1 MMLPTPSHSRRGF
14 SLLEVLVA
22 GTLFLVSVSGVLSAA
37 STATTTFEHQ
47 RKLTQAM
54 SVGEFVL
61 EELLLRYTS
70 SDELRLNGSR
80 AGGVVTSATPAT
92 RCIAGDLQPST
103 SCLLTPVPA
112 PPGFAVPVA
121 GLVGERNAY
130 GVNVV
135 VTDIDDLALRHV
147 IVVVAWRE
155 TTGIRTLRL
164 ETYRP

>member
-1 MMLPTPSHSRRGF
+1 MMTSSSRGF

-22 GTLFLVSVSGVLSAA
+22 GALFLITVSGVLSAA

-70 SDELRLNGSR
+70 SDELRQNASR
-80 AGGVVTSATPAT
+80 TGGLITSATPAT
-92 RCIAGDLQPST
+92 RCIGGDLQPSVA
-103 SCLLTPVPA
+103 CEAVAVPA
-112 PPGFAVPVA
+112 PAGFSSAFT
-121 GLVGERNAY
+121 GRVGTDGAY

-135 VTDIDDLALRHV
+135 VTDINDLALRHL

-155 TTGIRTLRL
+155 TSGVRTIRLD
-164 ETYRP
+164 TYRP